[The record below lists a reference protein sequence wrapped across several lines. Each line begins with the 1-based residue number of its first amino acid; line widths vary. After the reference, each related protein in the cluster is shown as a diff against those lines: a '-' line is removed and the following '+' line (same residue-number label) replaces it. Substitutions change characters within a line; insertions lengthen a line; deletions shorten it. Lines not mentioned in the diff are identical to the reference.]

1 MNMKKTCLKF
11 LYLLLGLAV
20 VVACA
25 KDEEVFTGNIM
36 GKVTDAVTGEVL
48 QGVTVSLSP
57 GGVSKTTGSDGTFEF
72 LEQEPRQ
79 YEIQARKK
87 GYVTNNKSVTVITGK
102 DIRGD
107 IQLTPEVAK
116 LELSTNALNFGKS
129 HTSLSFEI
137 INEGN
142 INFNW
147 NISGLDNADWL
158 EVAPTSGSLAA
169 GKSYAVQVNVLREK
183 LTESKEITLLVN
195 VDKQSVALKVSAEV
209 EEKFS
214 KITLNT
220 HTLNFG
226 EDYASLTFDI
236 HNEGNKGDA
245 DWRITDID
253 VDWIKVSPTT
263 GTTAMGKSSTVKV
276 DVDREKLPEGDQ
288 TTTIL
293 VNSEGESQR
302 VSINATGE
310 KRVSKITLSK
320 NTLDFGLD
328 LSSLTFGITNVGNAG
343 DINWEIGGIN
353 VDWVKVAPL
362 TGTTS
367 MDKSSAVKVELD
379 REKLPEGKQTTTIL
393 VNAYGESFPVTISAE
408 KEIKVAKITLSKTT
422 LDFGLDYSSLTF
434 DITNAG
440 NAGDVSWE
448 ISNIDV
454 DWVKVAPL
462 TGTTSMDK
470 SSAVKVELDRE
481 KLPEGRQTTTIL
493 VNAYGESFPIVI
505 NAEGIKKV
513 AKITLSKN
521 TLDFGLEQSLLT
533 FDITNVGNAGDV
545 SWEITNVNVD
555 WVKVSPLTG
564 TTSMDKSSAVKVELD
579 REKLPE
585 GRQTTTILVNAYG
598 ESFPVTINAEKEI
611 KVAKITLSKTTLD
624 FGLDLSSLTFGITNV
639 GNAGDINWEIG
650 GINVDWVKVAPL
662 TGTTSMDKSSAVKVE
677 LDREKLPEGKQTTT
691 ILVNAYGESFPVTIS
706 AEKEIKV
713 AKITLSKTTL
723 DFGLDYSSLTFDITN
738 AGNAGDVSWEISN
751 IDVDWVK
758 VAPLTGTT
766 SMDKSSAVKVELDRE
781 KLPEGRQTTTIL
793 VNAYGESFP
802 IVINAEGIKKVTKI
816 TLSKNTLDFGL
827 EQSLLTFDIT
837 NVGNAGDVSWEI
849 TNVNVDWVKVSPL
862 TGTTSM
868 DKSSAVKVELDRE
881 KLPEGKQTTTILVNA
896 YGESFPVT
904 INAEKEIKVAKIT
917 LSKTT
922 LDFGLDY
929 SSLTFDITNVGNA
942 GDVSWTI
949 TGVDVDWVKVFPVS
963 GTTSMDKSSA
973 VKVEVD
979 REKLSEGRNATTI
992 LVEAYGE
999 SFPVTIKAEKKP
1011 ARYIEVMPSSL
1022 VLGTSD
1028 NATLSVLSHNGT
1040 TAYELYG
1047 DGDYS
1052 WAKFSKTEGVIPEY
1066 SSANVNSIEHITIS
1080 ADRTGLAAGTYSFT
1094 LIIRSDLGDT
1104 RVPVSMTV
1112 EEQQIPGGG
1121 DAEIISC
1128 SEDLEFTLTSCKI
1141 SGTTATIEMKVK
1153 NVGNGNV
1160 SLQIY
1165 GGNYGYVYDDQGN
1178 KYSGQDMRVSMAGA
1192 YYDANWSRTDIP
1204 AGIMT
1209 KLSIKIY
1216 NVSELS
1222 SIFGYMNFP
1231 TNMEG
1236 SLILKNIAIEG
1247 RTNVALEGTQTTGT
1261 VETCNENLNF
1271 TLLDCKYG
1279 SNYTELKFRVK
1290 NSGSNTVSLQ
1300 IYGGN
1305 YGYAYD
1311 DQGNKYS
1318 GQNMRVSM
1326 AGAYYD
1332 ANWSKTDI
1340 PAGIMTNGS
1349 IRFYNVD
1356 ANATEFSNITLKTN
1370 QESELIFKN
1379 VKIRK

>member
-393 VNAYGESFPVTISAE
+393 VNAYGESFPVTINAE

-434 DITNAG
+434 DITN
-440 NAGDVSWE
+440 
-448 ISNIDV
+448 
-454 DWVKVAPL
+454 
-462 TGTTSMDK
+462 
-470 SSAVKVELDRE
+470 
-481 KLPEGRQTTTIL
+481 
-493 VNAYGESFPIVI
+493 
-505 NAEGIKKV
+505 
-513 AKITLSKN
+513 
-521 TLDFGLEQSLLT
+521 
-533 FDITNVGNAGDV
+533 VGNAGDV
-545 SWEITNVNVD
+545 SWEIT
-555 WVKVSPLTG
+555 
-564 TTSMDKSSAVKVELD
+564 
-579 REKLPE
+579 
-585 GRQTTTILVNAYG
+585 
-598 ESFPVTINAEKEI
+598 
-611 KVAKITLSKTTLD
+611 
-624 FGLDLSSLTFGITNV
+624 
-639 GNAGDINWEIG
+639 
-650 GINVDWVKVAPL
+650 
-662 TGTTSMDKSSAVKVE
+662 
-677 LDREKLPEGKQTTT
+677 
-691 ILVNAYGESFPVTIS
+691 
-706 AEKEIKV
+706 
-713 AKITLSKTTL
+713 
-723 DFGLDYSSLTFDITN
+723 
-738 AGNAGDVSWEISN
+738 N